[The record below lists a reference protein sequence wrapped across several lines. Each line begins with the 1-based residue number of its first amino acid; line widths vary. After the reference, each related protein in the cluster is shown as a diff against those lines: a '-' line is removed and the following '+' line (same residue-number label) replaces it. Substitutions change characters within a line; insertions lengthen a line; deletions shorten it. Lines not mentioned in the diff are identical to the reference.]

1 MPRQTPPGRL
11 EDIAHAACEV
21 FIQKGYRRALM
32 TDVAAR
38 LEINHALLYRYVES
52 KDALL
57 ELAARYAMDQTVD
70 PTTAVPLPTPPRGH
84 TLDLLRNWIKAQAA
98 FPVFRAALARSPDED
113 SAAKGSAAKDT
124 AAKDTAAKD
133 TAAKDTAA
141 KDTAAKDT
149 AAEFGDIIEEFYSF
163 IQRARLALSLMNS
176 LVIDYPEF
184 NEMFVNESKNSQIE
198 RLAAYLSSRA
208 ATGVLRPLPD
218 PEMAAH
224 FIVES
229 VAWFAMHRKD
239 DPSTAAIDDDRARS
253 SVREL
258 LLSTFVPDAMTTGT
272 GPGPASR
279 HLEAALGH
287 AAPTDPS
294 RAVFRS

>member
-113 SAAKGSAAKDT
+113 SAAKGS
-124 AAKDTAAKD
+124 
-133 TAAKDTAA
+133 AA

>member
-11 EDIAHAACEV
+11 EDIAHAACVV

-113 SAAKGSAAKDT
+113 SAAKGS
-124 AAKDTAAKD
+124 
-133 TAAKDTAA
+133 AA

>member
-11 EDIAHAACEV
+11 EDIARASCEV
-21 FIQKGYRRALM
+21 FIEKGYRRALM

-70 PTTAVPLPTPPRGH
+70 RTADVPLPTPPRGH
-84 TLDLLRNWIKAQAA
+84 TPELLRNWIKVQAA
-98 FPVFRAALARSPDED
+98 FPVFRAALERSPDEHSPD
-113 SAAKGSAAKDT
+113 EATPGEASVSELG
-124 AAKDTAAKD
+124 
-133 TAAKDTAA
+133 
-141 KDTAAKDT
+141 
-149 AAEFGDIIEEFYSF
+149 GIIDEFYSF
-163 IQRARLALSLMNS
+163 VQRARMALSLMNS

-184 NEMFVNESKNSQIE
+184 NELFVNDSKNSQIE
-198 RLAAYLSSRA
+198 RLATFLSSRA
-208 ATGVLRPLPD
+208 ASGALRPVPD

-239 DPSTAAIDDDRARS
+239 DPSTAGIDDERARA

-258 LLSTFVPDAMTTGT
+258 LLSTFVPDTMTTGT
-272 GPGPASR
+272 GLGPTSPP
-279 HLEAALGH
+279 LEAALGR
-287 AAPTDPS
+287 AVPTDPA